1 MVLWHDHS
9 APPKKQ
15 YRVKVHLALPGLRP
29 PFLEIIMDTS
39 LTLGQMLHYKLYG
52 FVQLDLFPRELE
64 LARRVPD
71 ESLWLDL

>member
-1 MVLWHDHS
+1 
-9 APPKKQ
+9 
-15 YRVKVHLALPGLRP
+15 
-29 PFLEIIMDTS
+29 LEIIMDTS